1 MPQALHFHTI
11 SLSASYCLNFIV
23 VSIQGSA
30 VMLVRCEEEEE
41 DDEGDEEGSEML
53 QRGLMHQCSLA
64 LQVQG
69 LPTGY
74 CKDIHGQV
82 GQSLSWEEQLCIQHC
97 RGKEHK
103 LCGTW

>member
-1 MPQALHFHTI
+1 M
-11 SLSASYCLNFIV
+11 
-23 VSIQGSA
+23 
-30 VMLVRCEEEEE
+30 MLVRCEEE

-53 QRGLMHQCSLA
+53 QRGLMHQCTLA

-82 GQSLSWEEQLCIQHC
+82 GSSSSREEQLCLWVVSWGG
-97 RGKEHK
+97 GKEHRNA
-103 LCGTW
+103 

>member
-1 MPQALHFHTI
+1 M
-11 SLSASYCLNFIV
+11 V
-23 VSIQGSA
+23 
-30 VMLVRCEEEEE
+30 LVRCEEE

-53 QRGLMHQCSLA
+53 QRGLMHQSTLA

-82 GQSLSWEEQLCIQHC
+82 GPSSLWEVQLWVLHVGLWVMGWVG
-97 RGKEHK
+97 GKEHRNA
-103 LCGTW
+103 